1 MRANYWRIIRRSKN
15 CSSSFD
21 HQQKYALPVPID
33 AFAQIAEAL
42 DGATVLEAKWDV
54 RTGDLSLSFDPDT
67 ELQVFN
73 FTGYEDWEIHFSNGT
88 GEYSP
93 FAR

>member
-1 MRANYWRIIRRSKN
+1 MRASYWRIIRGSKN

-21 HQQKYALPVPID
+21 HQQKYGLPVPID

-54 RTGDLSLSFDPDT
+54 RTGDLSLSFNPDT